1 MEKNKN
7 TQKNRRR
14 TRTVMF
20 VKDLNEDIIEKIEN
34 KCLNLDTLQFYLNP
48 QGLNVRLF
56 YKDGELIKTID
67 GVLKTFDWAKEN
79 NIAHQDWVKRSLRTG
94 EETES
99 GWKYKEGGYL
109 FKYAD

>member
-1 MEKNKN
+1 MIKMEKNKN

-14 TRTVMF
+14 TRTV
-20 VKDLNEDIIEKIEN
+20 EI
-34 KCLNLDTLQFYLNP
+34 
-48 QGLNVRLF
+48 

-94 EETES
+94 EETEA

-109 FKYAD
+109 FKYTTK